1 MRLPPL
7 RVASIDGLGHPSPG
21 SLVSLADPFWSIIT
35 MSSALAKA
43 APLKAEIRLAQAVSQ
58 FEADLS
64 TEQKT
69 TFLSLSGS
77 DINAYQSELD
87 RWANLIKEEV
97 SLLMGQNIEEQ
108 SAYFK
113 AWLKSSKSESNRQR
127 LKAYVRVLD
136 SCSTYDYQT
145 TWKEIRKVGNATL
158 FDRTPEYED
167 WKAQTD
173 SSTLICTGK
182 LGSGKSVLLANIVDD
197 LNLHVQNLTV
207 VEEFIDETASV
218 LAFERV
224 FKILQRA
231 LPPDFKALE
240 AGIVPGL
247 SLEQFAKHSTIAIP
261 EDNPD
266 IEGFISAELERRLES
281 GKLIIGDPTLIL
293 EIQDTLLEGAQGMFL
308 WVALQIES
316 LCAAKTDEALRQ
328 ALTDLPKDL
337 PETFS
342 RILRRSGELGT
353 NYQTRTF
360 ELVTAA
366 HRPLTTEE
374 LREALSVVPGDA
386 NWNPARLLND
396 VYSALSCCGS
406 LITVD
411 EEGSTVRLIH
421 QSVKQFLL
429 RGFRDPTGAIFTSE
443 SANRTMGGVI
453 VTYLNYGVF
462 DTQISTMAV
471 PQIMTKAAPSRI
483 IRSID
488 ASSRVQSLALKLL
501 KSRGQPNCDV
511 RKVLAEASN
520 QFKSPS
526 VDQFHFYSY
535 AKSHWLQH
543 AWCISEQMPV
553 LYTLLLSLP
562 KRNVVDINTKDD
574 DSRTPLFRAAEK
586 GHVAIA
592 KLLLENGAD
601 PETRNDSGQ
610 TPLLLAAAGGH
621 EAVVKLLLEKGV
633 KLETKDEKYGQTP
646 LLLAVE
652 NGHEG
657 VVKLLLEKG
666 ANLETK
672 NEEYGETPLLLA
684 VKNGDEGVVE
694 LLLDKGANL
703 ETKNEEYG
711 QTPLLL
717 AVENGHE
724 GVVKLLLEKGTNL
737 EIEDYSGRTPLL
749 LATEKG
755 HEAVVKLL
763 LEKGAN
769 PKTKDILGRTPLS
782 VTEDRSGQSLLSV
795 VAKTGNETTMTSATE
810 VISQEPTVDEPKI
823 SVEVEFS

>member
-1 MRLPPL
+1 
-7 RVASIDGLGHPSPG
+7 
-21 SLVSLADPFWSIIT
+21 

-64 TEQKT
+64 TEEKT
-69 TFLSLSGS
+69 TFRTYRDDSCKSPPDSHDVMRLTAEIDRHTSKKLGGGRCFGPRFTNVLQAIQQFAALGDIIVGGSQNIIACGVWSLVRMTLVSIINFSSCLENLSTLFMMVGRSAPRYERMALLYPRSKILQSHLFEYFIVVVRLCHHMLKLSKMSIWKHLVSLSRS

-87 RWANLIKEEV
+87 RWATLIKEEV

-113 AWLKSSKSESNRQR
+113 VWLKSSKSESHRQR

-167 WKAQTD
+167 WKAQAD
-173 SSTLICTGK
+173 SCTLVCTGK

-197 LNLHVQNLTV
+197 LNLHVQNARCPVAYFFCRHDISDSLKARTVICSLARQLLCSIPDLTA
-207 VEEFIDETASV
+207 VEEFIDESASV
-218 LAFERV
+218 LDFERM
-224 FKILQRA
+224 FHILQRA

-266 IEGFISAELERRLES
+266 IGGFISAELERRLES
-281 GKLIIGDPTLIL
+281 GKLMIGDPTLIL

-316 LCAAKTDEALRQ
+316 LCAAKTDETLRE

-342 RILRRSGELGT
+342 RILRRSGEPGT

-360 ELVTAA
+360 ELVVAA

-386 NWNPARLLND
+386 DWNPARLLND

-411 EEGSTVRLIH
+411 EEGSTVRLVH

-429 RGFRDPTGAIFTSE
+429 GGFRLSTGAIFTRE
-443 SANRTMGGVI
+443 SANRTMGGVV

-488 ASSRVQSLALKLL
+488 APSRVQSLALKLL
-501 KSRGQPNCDV
+501 KSRGQPNCDMG
-511 RKVLAEASN
+511 KVLAEASN
-520 QFKSPS
+520 QSKPPS

-553 LYTLLLSLP
+553 LYTLLLNLP
-562 KRNVVDINTKDD
+562 KRIVADINTKDD
-574 DSRTPLFRAAEK
+574 DSQTLLFQAVQT
-586 GHVAIA
+586 GHMAIV

-601 PETRNDSGQ
+601 PETRKDFSQ
-610 TPLLLAAAGGH
+610 TPLLLAARNGH
-621 EAVVKLLLEKGV
+621 EAVVKLLLE
-633 KLETKDEKYGQTP
+633 
-646 LLLAVE
+646 
-652 NGHEG
+652 N
-657 VVKLLLEKG
+657 G

-672 NEEYGETPLLLA
+672 DDNH
-684 VKNGDEGVVE
+684 
-694 LLLDKGANL
+694 
-703 ETKNEEYG
+703 G
-711 QTPLLL
+711 QTPLSW
-717 AVENGHE
+717 A
-724 GVVKLLLEKGTNL
+724 
-737 EIEDYSGRTPLL
+737 
-749 LATEKG
+749 AEKG

-769 PKTKDILGRTPLS
+769 PKTKDLYS
-782 VTEDRSGQSLLSV
+782 
-795 VAKTGNETTMTSATE
+795 
-810 VISQEPTVDEPKI
+810 
-823 SVEVEFS
+823 